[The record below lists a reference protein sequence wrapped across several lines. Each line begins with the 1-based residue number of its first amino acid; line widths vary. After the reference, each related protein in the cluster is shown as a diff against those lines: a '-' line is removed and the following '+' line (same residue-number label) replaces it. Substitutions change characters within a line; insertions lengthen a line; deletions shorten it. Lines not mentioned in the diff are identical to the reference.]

1 MRKKPV
7 QKERGRAA
15 RFRVLFALTRLAN
28 WKRPRSNPNAPVQ
41 ILVFQPLTQS
51 ETHLEWESRLEIR
64 VAWSVAPFFSQVPLQ
79 ITRSP
84 SLTWLASMSLTFLL
98 PCS

>member
-1 MRKKPV
+1 MEKIT
-7 QKERGRAA
+7 QQSH
-15 RFRVLFALTRLAN
+15 L
-28 WKRPRSNPNAPVQ
+28 S
-41 ILVFQPLTQS
+41 VFQPLTQG

-64 VAWSVAPFFSQVPLQ
+64 VAWSVAPFSQVPLQ
-79 ITRSP
+79 ITRSS